1 VYLPSGAAS
10 LENGEGDGVRGFGIL
25 GVARLLVGSALLVG
39 CGAVGGGG
47 TTPANNPVARPAT
60 AVTVKPAT
68 TGPITQVIGYNGTV
82 QAADTVSLA
91 PVISGRITK
100 LSVDVGSQVKAG
112 DLVAQLDTTT
122 LAVQVAQAQTGVDV
136 ANTKLEQI
144 KAGAR
149 PESVAAAQANVATAQ
164 AKLDALKNGSRSQ
177 TVAEAKAAL
186 DTAEAKLA
194 VVKQGPRSEAVAEAK
209 SNLETAQSK
218 LRQLLDGPTPDQIAA
233 SKLSVQQAQD
243 SLFSAQTSRD
253 LVCGPSP
260 HGASCKASNATVDAS
275 QTGLDLANQNLK
287 TLVDPPTQEAINQA
301 QEAVDTAQQAYD
313 LAQKPYTD
321 QDLAQANAAVA
332 SAQAAYD
339 LTLSPYTNQDLAQ
352 AQAAVDAAA
361 AQAKLAAQPYT
372 DLDLK
377 AAQDAVNQAQAALDI
392 AKANL
397 AQANVVAPF
406 DGVVTT
412 KLLSLGALATP
423 STPIVTLNSPHL
435 QVQFSV
441 DEAKIGNIKAGDAVV
456 LTSSAFPGQNFPA
469 TVSSV
474 YPTADPKTHTF
485 SVVVEPK
492 DTTGSLRAGMFVT
505 LNVTV
510 ASFAQAVLVPNAA
523 VVQQGSQPVVYTVG
537 NNQAHLVPITVGIVD
552 DNNSQILSG
561 VKAGDTVVTSNQSNL
576 TDGAAVRVVGAGG
589 AGNQAAPGAGSA
601 TPASRGR
608 SPAGTPS
615 PASQG

>member
-1 VYLPSGAAS
+1 
-10 LENGEGDGVRGFGIL
+10 
-25 GVARLLVGSALLVG
+25 
-39 CGAVGGGG
+39 
-47 TTPANNPVARPAT
+47 
-60 AVTVKPAT
+60 
-68 TGPITQVIGYNGTV
+68 VIGYNGTV

-91 PVISGRITK
+91 PIISGRITK
-100 LSVDVGSQVKAG
+100 LNVDVGSQVKAG

-122 LAVQVAQAQTGVDV
+122 LAAQVAQAQTGVDV
-136 ANTKLEQI
+136 ANTKLAQI

-149 PESVAAAQANVATAQ
+149 PETVAAAQANVATAQ
-164 AKLDALKNGSRSQ
+164 AKLDALKNGSRAQ

-194 VVKQGPRSEAVAEAK
+194 LIKQGARPENVAQAK
-209 SNLETAQSK
+209 ANLETAQSK
-218 LRQLLDGPTPDQIAA
+218 LRQLLDGPTPDQVAA

-253 LVCGPSP
+253 LTCGPNAHS
-260 HGASCKASNATVDAS
+260 ASCKASNATVDAS
-275 QTGLDLANQNLK
+275 QTALDLANQNLK

-301 QEAVDTAQQAYD
+301 QEAVDAAQQAYE
-313 LAQKPYTD
+313 LAQKPYTA
-321 QDLAQANAAVA
+321 QDLAQAEAAVA
-332 SAQAAYD
+332 SAQAGYD
-339 LTLSPYTNQDLAQ
+339 LTLNPYTNQDLAQ
-352 AQAAVDAAA
+352 AQAAVDVAT

-392 AKANL
+392 AKTNL

-406 DGVVTT
+406 DGIVTA

-423 STPIVTLNSPHL
+423 STPIVTLSSPHL

-441 DEAKIGNIKAGDAVV
+441 DESKIGKIKSGDAVV

-469 TVSSV
+469 SVSSV
-474 YPTADPKTHTF
+474 YPSADPKTHTF

-523 VVQQGSQPVVYTVG
+523 VVQQGSQSVVFTVT
-537 NNQAHLVPITVGIVD
+537 NNQAHLTPVSVGVVD
-552 DNNSQILSG
+552 DNNAQILSG
-561 VKAGDTVVTSNQSNL
+561 VKAGDTLVTSNQSNL
-576 TDGAAVRVVGAGG
+576 TDGSAVRVVGTGG
-589 AGNQAAPGAGSA
+589 AGSQAAPGAAAA
-601 TPASRGR
+601 TPASRGQA
-608 SPAGTPS
+608 PAGTPS
-615 PASQG
+615 PQG